1 MDTPVVVVCGPT
13 ASGKT
18 RLAIDIALRMN
29 GEVINADSMQIYR
42 GMDIGTAKP
51 GAHEMRGVPHHL
63 IGTVGID
70 EPYSAAI
77 YQQQARACIAAIA
90 ARGKLPI
97 LCGGTG
103 LFISAAVYP
112 LDFRQSSAD
121 EALRARLM
129 EMERQQGAQA
139 LHDLL
144 REKDPAAAGRIH
156 ANNTRRVIRALEIAL
171 GGREQPAGDAQ
182 LFNGQPIFPLA
193 WLGISRDRES
203 LNRRIDQRVDIMV
216 QDGLLDEVRALTAR
230 YGRDAAAFQALG
242 YKELFPVLDGQQPLT
257 QAVERIKI
265 GTHQYAKRQMTWF
278 RRERAIRWLDADSFG
293 NPDALL
299 NAALGYIRQT
309 LHIP

>member
-1 MDTPVVVVCGPT
+1 MDTPVVIVCGPT

-18 RLAIDIALRMN
+18 RLAIDIALRLN
-29 GEVINADSMQIYR
+29 GEVVNADSMQIYR

-51 GAHEMRGVPHHL
+51 SAHEMRGVPHHL

-70 EPYSAAI
+70 EPYSAAV
-77 YQQQARACIAAIA
+77 YQQQARACIAAIS

-112 LDFRQSSAD
+112 LDFRQSNAD
-121 EALRARLM
+121 EALRACLQQ
-129 EMERQQGAQA
+129 MERQQGAQA

-144 REKDPAAAGRIH
+144 REKDPEAAGRIH

-171 GGREQPAGDAQ
+171 GGAQPAGDAQ
-182 LFNGQPIFPLA
+182 LFSGQPLYPLA
-193 WLGISRDRES
+193 WLGLSLDREA

-216 QDGLLDEVRALTAR
+216 REGLLDEVRALTAR
-230 YGRDAAAFQALG
+230 YGRDAPAFQALG
-242 YKELFPVLDGQQPLT
+242 YKELFPVLDGQQPLA

-278 RRERAIRWLDADSFG
+278 RRERSIHWLDAEAYNG
-293 NPDALL
+293 PDTLL
-299 NAALGYIRQT
+299 DAALGYIRQT

>member
-18 RLAIDIALRMN
+18 GLAIDIALRLN

-77 YQQQARACIAAIA
+77 YQQQARACITAIA

-103 LFISAAVYP
+103 LFLSAAVYP
-112 LDFRQSSAD
+112 LDFRQSNAD
-121 EALRARLM
+121 EALRARLQR
-129 EMERQQGAQA
+129 MERQQGAQA

-144 REKDPAAAGRIH
+144 REKDPEAAGRIH

-171 GGREQPAGDAQ
+171 SDSAQPAGDAQ
-182 LFNGQPIFPLA
+182 LFSGQPLYPLA
-193 WLGISRDRES
+193 WLGLCRDRVA

-242 YKELFPVLDGQQPLT
+242 YKELFPVLDGQQPLS
-257 QAVERIKI
+257 QAVERIKVA
-265 GTHQYAKRQMTWF
+265 THQYAKRQMTWF
-278 RRERAIRWLDADSFG
+278 RRERAIHWLDAESYNG
-293 NPDALL
+293 PDALL
-299 NAALGYIRQT
+299 HAALGYIRQT